1 MKPFLYRLAKVFF
14 DSGRDNLKD
23 YTFVFPSR
31 RAELFF
37 MKYLSEVSAEKKN
50 PMPVF
55 SPSTLTIDDFVSQL
69 SGYSPA
75 DRIEMLFLLY
85 NNYIKFLETQETFD
99 DFYYWADILLS
110 DFDDVDKYLVDP
122 KKLFS
127 NIYEL
132 KEIDSKFGIQLSDDQ
147 KAFLMRFIKNFN
159 FKDGDTGSKEK
170 FISLWKIMYNLYAG
184 LKSDLEERGC
194 AYNGMMLRS
203 IIERINKS
211 EITVSDIET
220 RYKKLVFVGFNL
232 LSTAE
237 EKMMSQLRDMK
248 VADFYWDYNIPGSDE
263 DKYST
268 LSLSMKQNILNFP
281 SANKL
286 GEPQIESFPEIEIV
300 AIPSN
305 IGQAR
310 YAGEIIN
317 GLSLEEV
324 KESNTVVVLADEKL
338 LLPMLYTLPSTV
350 DTVNITMGYPLSE
363 TPLYSLFKAM
373 FDMLLRAKKDD
384 NNRVRYYHR
393 DVLSLLKQPY
403 LRMLHRDVVKEF
415 SEYITINNIVYI
427 YDSIIPDEIK
437 YLFIS
442 NASTNDIFVQIN
454 TVIDKLLKGE
464 TQLDL
469 VTKEF
474 LFYYKTVVNRL
485 QAIANEFE
493 IKEHT
498 LFKLIEKMSSGVKV
512 PFSGEPLSG
521 LQIMGVLETRALDFD
536 NVIILSMN
544 EGVFPIDSRGETFI
558 PYNVRKGFGM
568 STYEQRDEMAE
579 YYFYRLISRAKKVY
593 MTYDTRAEG
602 GKTGDVSRFVHQLKY
617 QYSNRIKS
625 FVEKNV
631 NYTVKLSETEHIE
644 VKKNNLILGKL
655 EEFYKE
661 GGSRKLSASSLNDYI
676 DCPLRFYFAHVEKI
690 ATEDKVLEDLDAS
703 VFGTIF
709 HEIMQKLYEDKIGTE
724 ITKEVLEEMLA
735 DTDRID
741 EIMLK
746 SFARNYYKSK
756 TIVPLTGRL
765 SLRGEVIK
773 KMVKKTLELDKGRT
787 PFVMLQTELKIETTV
802 QLPSGNE
809 VKIKGIIDRLD
820 LKDDSLNIIDYKSG
834 KVYFDFENIDSLFI
848 SREGRRK
855 QVFQVLFYV
864 YLLKKAIKDEVT
876 KRVVNEKVSSLMAC
890 AGISSESHGKTFAP
904 GLYSIVNYF
913 ADYFQWQ
920 IRKKAGNSY
929 VTYKVE
935 PECDVYNEYEEKLEN
950 ILVEMFD
957 KDQLFNQT
965 QDKKVCE
972 FCPFIDLC
980 RR

>member
-14 DSGRDNLKD
+14 DSGRDSLKD
-23 YTFVFPSR
+23 YTFIFPSR

-50 PMPVF
+50 PMPFF
-55 SPSTLTIDDFVSQL
+55 SPPTLTIDDFVSQL

-99 DFYYWADILLS
+99 DFYYWADILLT

-132 KEIDSKFGIQLSDDQ
+132 KEIDSKFGIQLTDDQ

-159 FKDGDTGSKEK
+159 LKDGDKGSKEK
-170 FISLWKIMYNLYAG
+170 FVSLWKIMYNLYAG
-184 LKSDLEERGC
+184 LRSDLEERGC

-203 IIERINKS
+203 IIERINNS
-211 EITVSDIET
+211 EITAGDIET

-237 EKMMSQLRDMK
+237 EKMMSLLRDMN

-281 SANKL
+281 SSNKL
-286 GEPQIESFPEIEIV
+286 DEPQIESFPDIEIV

-305 IGQAR
+305 VGQAR

-317 GLSLEEV
+317 NLSSGEV
-324 KESNTVVVLADEKL
+324 MDSNTVVVLADEKL
-338 LLPMLYTLPSTV
+338 LMPMLYTLPSTV

-384 NNRVRYYHR
+384 NNSVRYYHR
-393 DVLSLLKQPY
+393 DVVSLLKQPY
-403 LRMLHRDVVKEF
+403 LRMLHNDVVKEF

-427 YDSIIPDEIK
+427 SNSVIPEELK

-442 NASTNDIFVQIN
+442 NASTNEIFNQIN
-454 TVIDKLLKGE
+454 TVIDNLLKE
-464 TQLDL
+464 ENQLDL

-474 LFYYKTVVNRL
+474 LFYYKTVINRL
-485 QAIANEFE
+485 QTIANEFE
-493 IKEHT
+493 IKEQT

-544 EGVFPIDSRGETFI
+544 EGVFPIDSRGDTFI

-579 YYFYRLISRAKKVY
+579 YYFYRLISRAQKVY

-617 QYSNRIKS
+617 QYSSRVKS

-631 NYTVKLSETEHIE
+631 NYTVKLSEDEYIE
-644 VKKNNLILGKL
+644 VKKNDLVLGKL
-655 EEFYKE
+655 EEFYK
-661 GGSRKLSASSLNDYI
+661 GKGPRKLSASSLNDYI
-676 DCPLRFYFAHVEKI
+676 DCPLKFYFAHVEKI
-690 ATEDKVLEDLDAS
+690 ASEDKVLEDLDAS

-709 HEIMQKLYEDKIGTE
+709 HEVMQKLYERKIGE
-724 ITKEVLEEMLA
+724 VITKETLKEMRA
-735 DTDRID
+735 DTGRIE

-746 SFARNYYKSK
+746 SFASNYYKSK

-773 KMVKKTLELDKGRT
+773 KMVDRTIELDEART
-787 PFVMLQTELKIETTV
+787 PFVMLQTELKIETSV
-802 QLPSGNE
+802 HLSSGIE
-809 VKIKGIIDRLD
+809 IQIKGIIDRLD
-820 LKDDSLNIIDYKSG
+820 LKDDNINIIDYKSG
-834 KVYFDFENIDSLFI
+834 EVNIDFENIDSLFV
-848 SREGRRK
+848 SSGDRRK

-864 YLLKKAIKDEVT
+864 YLLKKAIKDEIT
-876 KRVVNEKVSSLMAC
+876 KKVVNEKVSSLMAS
-890 AGISSESHGKTFAP
+890 AGISSECHDKTFAP
-904 GLYSIVNYF
+904 GLYSFGNYF
-913 ADYFQWQ
+913 ADYFKWQ
-920 IRKKAGNSY
+920 IRKKDGKSY
-929 VTYKVE
+929 ATFVVE
-935 PECDVYNEYEEKLEN
+935 PMSDVYNEYVDKLEN
-950 ILVEMFD
+950 NLVEMFD
-957 KDQLFNQT
+957 KNQLFKQT
-965 QDKKVCE
+965 QDKEVCK
-972 FCPFIDLC
+972 FCSFVDLC